1 VVPRSKPALARHA
14 ERLFEEAAGRHGLD
28 QVAGELAAF
37 TRLIA
42 RETRLRAPLV
52 DPGLPTEARRGLLTD
67 LGRGQLEPA
76 TVELLA
82 SLVEYQR
89 IAPRQLP
96 ELLAELAA
104 QASFAAA
111 DAAGD
116 LDRVEDDLFRFG
128 TVVERTPEL
137 RAALTDPALP
147 LERKRALVDD
157 LLVGRAHPRSVA
169 LIELLLD
176 LDQGHELGRSCR
188 ELAELAAARRN
199 RVVAEVRTA
208 VPLDEER
215 QARLA
220 ESLADVIGKPVEL
233 RCTVDASIMGSVVVR
248 VGDEVFDGSVQG
260 RIEQARERLGV
271 L

>member
-1 VVPRSKPALARHA
+1 VPHSRPALAQHT
-14 ERLFEEAAGRHGLD
+14 ERLLGEAAGRHTLD
-28 QVAGELAAF
+28 QVASELATF
-37 TRLIA
+37 TRLAIA
-42 RETRLRAPLV
+42 EPRLRGPLV
-52 DPGLPTEARRGLLTD
+52 DPGLPSDARRGLLAD

-82 SLVEYQR
+82 TLAEHQR
-89 IAPRQLP
+89 IAPRLLP
-96 ELLAELAA
+96 DLLAELAA

-128 TVVERTPEL
+128 TLVERSRDL

-147 LERKRALVDD
+147 LENKRALVAD
-157 LLVGRAHPRSVA
+157 LLDGRAHPRSAA

-176 LDQGHELGRSCR
+176 VDQGHDLDRRCR

-208 VPLDEER
+208 VPLDGQR

-220 ESLADVIGKPVEL
+220 ETLAEVIGRPVEL

-248 VGDEVFDGSVQG
+248 VGDEVFDGSVRS
-260 RIEQARERLGV
+260 RIEQARERLGAV
-271 L
+271 

>member
-1 VVPRSKPALARHA
+1 VLRSKPTLAAHA
-14 ERLFEEAAGRHGLD
+14 ERLLGEAASRHALD

-37 TRLIA
+37 ARLVA
-42 RETRLRAPLV
+42 SEPRLRGPLV
-52 DPGLPTEARRGLLTD
+52 DPGLPAEARRGLLTD

-82 SLVEYQR
+82 TLAEQQR
-89 IAPRQLP
+89 IAPR
-96 ELLAELAA
+96 LLADVLAEQAA

-116 LDRVEDDLFRFG
+116 LDHVEDDLFRFG
-128 TVVERTPEL
+128 TVVSSQPRL

-147 LERKRALVDD
+147 LERKRALVGD
-157 LLVGRAHPRSVA
+157 LLAGTAQPRSAA

-176 LDQGHELGRSCR
+176 LGQGRELDLRCR
-188 ELAELAAARRN
+188 ELAGLAAARRN
-199 RVVAEVRTA
+199 RAVAEVRTA
-208 VPLDEER
+208 VPMDAER

-220 ESLADVIGKPVEL
+220 STLAQVVGKPVEL
-233 RCTVDASIMGSVVVR
+233 RCTVDESIMGSVVVR
-248 VGDEVFDGSVQG
+248 IGDEVFDGSIRS

-271 L
+271 A

>member
-1 VVPRSKPALARHA
+1 VPRSRPALARHT
-14 ERLFEEAAGRHGLD
+14 ERLLAEAASRHGLD
-28 QVAGELAAF
+28 RVADDLAAF
-37 TRLIA
+37 TRLVA
-42 RETRLRAPLV
+42 SQRRLRAPLV
-52 DPGLPTEARRGLLTD
+52 DPGLPTEARRGLLND

-82 SLVEYQR
+82 TLVEQQR
-89 IAPRQLP
+89 TVPRQLP
-96 ELLAELAA
+96 DLLAELAA

-128 TVVERTPEL
+128 SLVERTPGL

-157 LLVGRAHPRSVA
+157 LVSGRAHPRSVA
-169 LIELLLD
+169 LVELLLD
-176 LDQGHELGRSCR
+176 LGQGRELDRRCR
-188 ELAELAAARRN
+188 ELAGLAATRRN

-208 VPLDEER
+208 VPLDGER

-220 ESLADVIGKPVEL
+220 EALAEVIGRPVEL
-233 RCTVDASIMGSVVVR
+233 RCTVDTAIMGSVVAR
-248 VGDEVFDGSVQG
+248 VGDEVFDGSVRG
-260 RIEQARERLGV
+260 RIEQARELLGV
-271 L
+271 A